1 MYFVAVITNGGLPI
15 SKTVASRDE
24 AETWLLSIMENEGVK
39 YYRIKNKKTGE
50 LVETNLKVYK
60 KKGEE

>member
-1 MYFVAVITNGGLPI
+1 MYRVAVITDKRTALSENFNTRGECE
-15 SKTVASRDE
+15 DF
-24 AETWLLSIMENEGVK
+24 LLKCMDNEGVK
-39 YYRIKNKKTGE
+39 YYRIKNKDTGE